1 MNGMEFLIV
10 SKAKLL
16 NLAVPLTSILMELG
30 KEGVVLN
37 YQQLYCLTI
46 PFVITVSLWNI
57 KKPDTVCEEWH
68 AILPLHWSDLHVL
81 S

>member
-1 MNGMEFLIV
+1 MV

-16 NLAVPLTSILMELG
+16 SLAVPLISILLELG

-57 KKPDTVCEEWH
+57 K
-68 AILPLHWSDLHVL
+68 
-81 S
+81 

>member
-1 MNGMEFLIV
+1 MV

-16 NLAVPLTSILMELG
+16 NLAVPLMELG
-30 KEGVVLN
+30 KEGVILN

-57 KKPDTVCEEWH
+57 KKPDTVCEEWF
-68 AILPLHWSDLHVL
+68 AIFPFTIFQL
-81 S
+81 SIMHSVCPPNFA